1 MKKIFFVFV
10 LSLSTV
16 GVLYA
21 APKPTHFESSG
32 EVTSVDPLY
41 SQVTIKHPAIKG
53 FSGDGEAEFFVSSA
67 DLLKGISKGD
77 LVTFSLA
84 NEKGDTRIEKISK
97 TGVASVK
104 EESTPLGRAVHDML
118 VTTGEVAKTVSSPIA
133 PAHEVVSGTVSAT
146 TQATDRVLHDAT
158 PEVKKKF

>member
-1 MKKIFFVFV
+1 MKKMFFIFV
-10 LSLSTV
+10 LSLSMV

-21 APKPTHFESSG
+21 ALKPTHFESSG

-41 SQVTIKHPAIKG
+41 SRITIKHPAIKG
-53 FSGDGEAEFFVSSA
+53 YSGDGEAEFFVSSP

-77 LVTFSLA
+77 LVTFSIA
-84 NEKGDTRIEKISK
+84 DEKGDTWIDKISK
-97 TGVASVK
+97 TGVAPVK
-104 EESTPLGRAVHDML
+104 DESTPLGRAVQEVL

-133 PAHEVVSGTVSAT
+133 PAHEVVSGAVGAT
-146 TQATDRVLHDAT
+146 TQATDSVLHDAT